1 MSTFET
7 EEVKMLRETVREF
20 GKREIAPYIDEWDRQ
35 ATFPRELASK
45 MAEIGLLGGRLSPD
59 IGGSGMTYPM
69 ITAVIEEMSYFSAA
83 AGAMVGAPSN
93 SVGMGLAM
101 QGTDEQIDRFL
112 RPFLAGEVHAAA
124 AVTEP
129 HSGTDI
135 VHKMETTAKKDGTN
149 YILNGEKA
157 WISGIENAD
166 WVVTFA
172 TLDKS
177 KGRKGVTAFI
187 VDIDTPGVTTKHYE
201 DSHGARTFVSG
212 SVFLQDVV
220 VEEDRRLGEEGEG
233 YRILMAGTEIGRL
246 ACAARALGMLRAT
259 LDVSVDYAKLRETFG
274 QPIGRY
280 QLVQDKIATMATN
293 LDAARLLTYRVA
305 ELKEAGVERVQREAS
320 MAKLFATNALVAAT
334 NEAMQIHGANSHSP
348 EYSVG
353 RLWRDAKS
361 TQIFDGVNEIHKVM
375 IAESVLG
382 YR

>member
-1 MSTFET
+1 MITVET
-7 EEVKMLRETVREF
+7 EEMEMLRETVRKF
-20 GKREIAPYIDEWDRQ
+20 GQREIAPYIDDWDRR
-35 ATFPRELASK
+35 AFVPRELSRK
-45 MAEIGLLGGRLSPD
+45 MAELGLLGGRLSPEM
-59 IGGSGMTYPM
+59 GGSGMTYPM

-83 AGAMVGAPSN
+83 AGASVGAPSA
-93 SVGMGLAM
+93 SVGMGLQM
-101 QGTDEQIDRFL
+101 QGTPEQIDRFL
-112 RPFLAGEVHAAA
+112 RPLLAGEARAAA
-124 AVTEP
+124 GVTEP

-135 VHKMETTAKKDGTN
+135 VHRMQTTARKEGTD

-157 WISGIENAD
+157 WISGIKNAD
-166 WVVTFA
+166 WIVTFA
-172 TLDKS
+172 TLEKS
-177 KGRKGVTAFI
+177 KGHRGVTAFI
-187 VDIDTPGVTTKHYE
+187 VDIDTPGVSTQHYE

-220 VEEDRRLGEEGEG
+220 VSEDRRLGEEGEG

-246 ACAARALGMLRAT
+246 ACAARACGMLRAT
-259 LDVSVDYAKLRETFG
+259 LDVSVEYAKTRETFG

-320 MAKLFATNALVAAT
+320 IAKLFSTNALVEAT

-348 EYSVG
+348 AYSVG

-375 IAESVLG
+375 IAEAELG